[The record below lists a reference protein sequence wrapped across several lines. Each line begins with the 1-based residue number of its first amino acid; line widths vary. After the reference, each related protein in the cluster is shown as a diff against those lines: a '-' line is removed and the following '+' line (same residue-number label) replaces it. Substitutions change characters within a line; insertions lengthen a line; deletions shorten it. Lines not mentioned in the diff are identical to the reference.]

1 MGTAQQ
7 LLLGGGGGGAADPY
21 FSSVV
26 LLCHADGADGVGT
39 PTNVVQALGRGEI
52 MSGAGG
58 MQFDTDQALFGPSSM
73 LIGNNVTQ
81 YVKSDSH
88 ADYAF
93 GTGDFTIEFA
103 LRTAT
108 LAADIVFDMRPASTN
123 GAYAALSM
131 SSGGDLYYYV
141 SSAIRITG
149 TAVLTTNT
157 WQRVA
162 VSRVSGTTRMFVDGT
177 QVGSSWTDSTNY
189 AQSRI
194 VFGASSYTLGND
206 PYNGW
211 VDEMRITKGV
221 GRYAGSYT
229 VDASAFPDY

>member
-1 MGTAQQ
+1 MGAAQQ
-7 LLLGGGGGGAADPY
+7 MMFHTSGPADPY
-21 FSSVV
+21 FSNVV
-26 LLCHADGADGVGT
+26 LLCHCDGPDGVGT

-52 MSGAGG
+52 MSGGGG
-58 MQFDTDQALFGPSSM
+58 MQFDDAQALFGSSSM

-93 GTGDFTIEFA
+93 GTGDFTIEFS
-103 LRTAT
+103 LYTST
-108 LAADIVFDMRPASTN
+108 LGTDIVFDMRPASTE

-131 SSGGDLYYYV
+131 NASGNLFYYV
-141 SSAIRITG
+141 SSATRITG
-149 TAVLTTNT
+149 TAVLTTGA
-157 WQRVA
+157 WQRIC

-194 VFGASSYTLGND
+194 VFGASSKSLGSD

-211 VDEMRITKGV
+211 IDELRITKGV
-221 GRYAGSYT
+221 GRYSANYT
-229 VDASAFPDY
+229 PDAAAFPNY